1 MREEYEQL
9 ELDTRS
15 NLNKALRT
23 VTNDAIATAQEMILE
38 NQRQTALENQTAM
51 PFVRNR
57 HEAFGIAS
65 EQLTK
70 ISAAIK
76 PIKNDIAGLLR
87 TLPDS
92 NFSAVEATSAIAN
105 SASDAAF
112 VLICA
117 AAEMKRTLDNLYTV
131 ELSESPPPLEVFAS
145 VPEPPDEEDGT
156 VDEDA
161 VAADEEA
168 EVETEIE
175 LEE

>member
-38 NQRQTALENQTAM
+38 NQRQTALENQTVM

-57 HEAFGIAS
+57 HEAFGIAA
-65 EQLTK
+65 EQLDK

-92 NFSAVEATSAIAN
+92 NFSAVEATSAIVN
-105 SASDAAF
+105 SASEAAF

-131 ELSESPPPLEVFAS
+131 ELSEAPPPLEVFAGAA
-145 VPEPPDEEDGT
+145 EPPDDEAGAADEDG
-156 VDEDA
+156 V
-161 VAADEEA
+161 ADEEA
-168 EVETEIE
+168 EVEIEVE

>member
-38 NQRQTALENQTAM
+38 NQRQTALENQTVM

-57 HEAFGIAS
+57 HEAYGIAA
-65 EQLTK
+65 EQLAK
-70 ISAAIK
+70 ISRAIK
-76 PIKNDIAGLLR
+76 PIKDDTSGLLR

-92 NFSAVEATSAIAN
+92 NSSAVEATSAMVN
-105 SASDAAF
+105 SASEAAF

-131 ELSESPPPLEVFAS
+131 ELSESPLPLEVFAS
-145 VPEPPDEEDGT
+145 SADPLDDEAG
-156 VDEDA
+156 
-161 VAADEEA
+161 ADEEA
-168 EVETEIE
+168 EVEIE
-175 LEE
+175 VKMEE

>member
-38 NQRQTALENQTAM
+38 NQRQTALENQTVM

-65 EQLTK
+65 EQLAK
-70 ISAAIK
+70 ISGAIK

-92 NFSAVEATSAIAN
+92 NSSAVEATSAIAN
-105 SASDAAF
+105 SASEAAF

-131 ELSESPPPLEVFAS
+131 ELSESPLPLEVFAS
-145 VPEPPDEEDGT
+145 SADPLDDEAGA
-156 VDEDA
+156 DEDS
-161 VAADEEA
+161 AADEEA
-168 EVETEIE
+168 EVEIE
-175 LEE
+175 VKMEE